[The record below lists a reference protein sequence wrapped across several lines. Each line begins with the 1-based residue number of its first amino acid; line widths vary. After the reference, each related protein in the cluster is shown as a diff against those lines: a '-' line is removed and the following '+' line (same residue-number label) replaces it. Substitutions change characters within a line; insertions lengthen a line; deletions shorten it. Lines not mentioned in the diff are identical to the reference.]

1 MTQIVKK
8 GLKKKGVEFYTKAMA
23 KGVEETEN
31 GVVVTYEVK
40 GEEKK
45 VEADYVFVTVGR
57 RPNTD
62 EMGLEQVRC

>member
-1 MTQIVKK
+1 MRK
-8 GLKKKGVEFYTKAMA
+8 LYTKALA

-45 VEADYVFVTVGR
+45 VEADYVFVTGW
-57 RPNTD
+57 TSSKY
-62 EMGLEQVRC
+62 G